1 MCWRHLCWNLKV
13 SIFRPPSK
21 WKLDETSTF
30 LDSFNS
36 LNEVYKKN
44 LIYVLI
50 KFKPA
55 HNFTAQA
62 MRPLTSERKKKNEI
76 NSLGGGY
83 SMMYF
88 VHYFNSNMIFQK
100 VVCKWFGWFYANL
113 YFQGEHFHFLKC
125 YVLKLYYIVYT
136 VLGRIIFF
144 ILIFLEEIFLK
155 FLYLVST
162 LCCIRILLIYHK
174 YAILTT
180 LICTI
185 AYGIRAVVVAMNK
198 RSFEDCRI
206 S

>member
-1 MCWRHLCWNLKV
+1 MKQCYNFEGAAALYLCWNSKV
-13 SIFRPPSK
+13 SILRPPSK

-36 LNEVYKKN
+36 LNEVCKKN

-113 YFQGEHFHFLKC
+113 YFLGENFHFLKN
-125 YVLKLYYIVYT
+125 YVLKPYIVLT

-174 YAILTT
+174 YYNTIILTK
-180 LICTI
+180 I
-185 AYGIRAVVVAMNK
+185 
-198 RSFEDCRI
+198 
-206 S
+206 

>member
-1 MCWRHLCWNLKV
+1 MKQCYNFEGAAAHYLCWNSKV
-13 SIFRPPSK
+13 SILRPPSK

-36 LNEVYKKN
+36 LNEVCKKN

-83 SMMYF
+83 NMMYL

-100 VVCKWFGWFYANL
+100 IVCKWFGWFYANL

-136 VLGRIIFF
+136 VFGRIIFF

-174 YAILTT
+174 YYNTIILTK
-180 LICTI
+180 I
-185 AYGIRAVVVAMNK
+185 
-198 RSFEDCRI
+198 
-206 S
+206 

>member
-1 MCWRHLCWNLKV
+1 MKQCYNFEGAAALYLCWNSKV
-13 SIFRPPSK
+13 SILRPPSK

-36 LNEVYKKN
+36 LNEVCKKN

-100 VVCKWFGWFYANL
+100 IVCKWFGWFYANL
-113 YFQGEHFHFLKC
+113 YFQGEHFHFFE
-125 YVLKLYYIVYT
+125 KLCIKTIYSLYSLGTNYIFHFDFSW
-136 VLGRIIFF
+136 GNIS
-144 ILIFLEEIFLK
+144 EIFI
-155 FLYLVST
+155 FGFNFVLYSDITYLS
-162 LCCIRILLIYHK
+162 
-174 YAILTT
+174 
-180 LICTI
+180 
-185 AYGIRAVVVAMNK
+185 
-198 RSFEDCRI
+198 
-206 S
+206 